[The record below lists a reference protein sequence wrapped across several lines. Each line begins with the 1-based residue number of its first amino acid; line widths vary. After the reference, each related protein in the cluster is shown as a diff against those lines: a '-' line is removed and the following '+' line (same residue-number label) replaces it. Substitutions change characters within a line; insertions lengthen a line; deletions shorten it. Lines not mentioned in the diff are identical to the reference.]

1 MAVREFYEAFAA
13 GDAETMAAQY
23 ADDVHFRDPAFGDLH
38 GEDARDMWR
47 MLVTNARDLT
57 VELLSESEDGDVG
70 RARWRA
76 TYTFSQTGR
85 PVVNDVT
92 AAIRLRDGRIVDH
105 VDTFDFHRW
114 SRQALG
120 PVGLL
125 LGWTPFLRNKV
136 NRTALVGLRRY
147 QRERAGS

>member
-23 ADDVHFRDPAFGDLH
+23 ADHVHFRDPAFGDLH